1 MLNILWA
8 TELEFLAKILKQTQL
23 LSSAKENLDSQ
34 ILVKLIIENYG
45 VFNKLAELL
54 TWEYKLL
61 KKFDSSILYYYDY

>member
-8 TELEFLAKILKQTQL
+8 TELEFLAKILKQTHL

-45 VFNKLAELL
+45 VFNKCAELL
-54 TWEYKLL
+54 T
-61 KKFDSSILYYYDY
+61 

>member
-23 LSSAKENLDSQ
+23 LSSAKENLNSQ

-45 VFNKLAELL
+45 VFNKCAELL
-54 TWEYKLL
+54 T
-61 KKFDSSILYYYDY
+61 